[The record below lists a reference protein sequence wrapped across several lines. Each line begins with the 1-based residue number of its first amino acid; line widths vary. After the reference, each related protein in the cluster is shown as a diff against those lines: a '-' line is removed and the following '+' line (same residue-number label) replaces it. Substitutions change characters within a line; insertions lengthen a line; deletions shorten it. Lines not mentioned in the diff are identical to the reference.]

1 MEIVSVIKAIREK
14 GIAVRLV
21 NGQLEA
27 DIPLSH
33 RNEETIGL
41 LKNNKPEIIAY
52 LEALA
57 GKEKYAPIPRVPN
70 AACYPV
76 SGAQLRLWLESQQ
89 EQASRAYYTGFQLL
103 LPQGTPDMLEKAV
116 CHIAHRHE
124 ILRTVFIADEHQ
136 DIFQRVVAPEDFK
149 VALRIVDYSGQ
160 THFQEDIK
168 AQIRDDAQQLF
179 DLQHG
184 PLFRVIVFLLPQNQL
199 LLHWA
204 MHHIIS
210 DAWSLPVLQEE
221 ITKAFTA
228 YQAGTDPALPPLK
241 IQYRDYTA
249 WALQQL
255 EGGQLA
261 SQRQYWLQQLEGEL
275 PVLSFPLKGVRPP
288 VKTYQG
294 ETITTRLPEQVS
306 RMMSQYAL
314 SHNSTLFTV
323 ALTSLHIILNKYTGA
338 SDIIIGS
345 PFAAR
350 EHPDLKEQVGFYT
363 NTVALRNEIKATDTF
378 HTFFS
383 QVKQTVE
390 AAHKHQQYP
399 FEEVVK
405 SLRLKKDASR
415 NPVFDVMLVVLPDNN
430 PGTALSDD
438 YDLKENTG
446 SKFDLLVSITGNKDA
461 LSLSLEY
468 NTDLYDRQL
477 VLQFMKH
484 FRQLL
489 TAVFD
494 HPEKPLAEISYL
506 PAADY
511 AFAAGE
517 IKPSYVSESVI
528 SLMESQV
535 EKTPDGIAVVFKDEQ
550 LTFRQLNDQANQLAD
565 YLRKMHGAGPGVNIG
580 VMLERSHLSVLAMIA
595 VIKSGA
601 CYVPIDHKYQ
611 KERIRYIMQ
620 DADLS
625 LVLSSRDI
633 AEGTVPDGTAFT
645 DLHDFNYAD
654 WSSRNPALVNQ
665 PSDPSFLIYT
675 SGSTGK
681 PKGVVQT
688 HSMLNNLIH
697 WNICESGIDTGLRFL
712 QYNSFS
718 FDVSVQDS
726 WFVCSSGGTI
736 YITPEEMKADFQ
748 ALSAYIVEHEIETLC
763 FPFSA
768 LSNFFDRLEP
778 SFIEQQ
784 RIRHILC
791 AGEQLTVNKTLENF
805 LHQYPSLRLHN
816 HYGPS
821 ETHVVTSYTM
831 SAALENYQAYVP
843 IGKPLPNT
851 DVYLLDAHRQPV
863 PLYVTG
869 EVYIGGAN
877 VAAGYQHLPELT
889 AERFLHLPWAGT
901 VVYKTGDLAYLDSD
915 GQLVYLGRNDNQV
928 KIRGYRIEPGEIKSH
943 LLASDRI
950 LQAHVDVVVKNGEKQ
965 LAAYVVPD
973 GEVTATDIR
982 RQLAS
987 VLPDYMVPAHVVI
1000 MEALPVTLN
1009 GKIDKASLPD
1019 VSQYTTLQTTYAA
1032 PETAVEKR
1040 LAALWMQVL
1049 SLDKVGTTDNFFEL
1063 GGHSLSMYKMLNLV
1077 KKEYN
1082 IDFRLELFITDP
1094 CISSFA
1100 LHVEQLLFQQQ
1111 QPQVS
1116 VNQKKILI

>member
-27 DIPLSH
+27 DIPVPH

-57 GKEKYAPIPRVPN
+57 GNEKYTPIPRIPD
-70 AACYPV
+70 AGYYPV

-103 LPQGTPDMLEKAV
+103 LQQTTTDMLEKAIH
-116 CHIAHRHE
+116 HIADRHE
-124 ILRTVFIADEHQ
+124 ILRTVFVADEHQ
-136 DIFQRVVAPEDFK
+136 DIFQRVVATADFK
-149 VALRIVDYSGQ
+149 VTLRIVDFGDQ
-160 THFQEDIK
+160 VNCQEDIR
-168 AQIRDDAQQLF
+168 AQIREDAQQLF

-184 PLFRVIVFLLPQNQL
+184 PLFRVIVFVLPENQL

-210 DAWSLPVLQEE
+210 DAWSLPVLQRE
-221 ITKAFTA
+221 ITTTVAA
-228 YQAGTDPALPPLK
+228 YQSGTTPVLPPLR

-255 EGGQLA
+255 ENGQLA
-261 SQRQYWLQQLEGEL
+261 SQQQYWLQQLQGEL
-275 PVLSFPLKGVRPP
+275 PVLSFPLKSVRPP
-288 VKTYQG
+288 LKTYQG
-294 ETITTRLPEQVS
+294 ETIATRIPEEVS
-306 RMMSQYAL
+306 RMMTQYAL
-314 SHNSTLFTV
+314 RHNSTLFTV

-338 SDIIIGS
+338 TDIIIGS

-350 EHPDLKEQVGFYT
+350 EHPDLKEQIGFYT

-383 QVKQTVE
+383 QVKQTAE

-415 NPVFDVMLVVLPDNN
+415 NPIFDVMLVVLPDNQ
-430 PGTALSDD
+430 PGIAASDD
-438 YDLKENTG
+438 YELTAHTG
-446 SKFDLLVSITGNKDA
+446 SKFDLLISITGSKDA
-461 LSLSLEY
+461 LTLSTEY

-477 VLQFMKH
+477 IIQFMKH

-489 TAVFD
+489 AAVFLN
-494 HPEKPLAEISYL
+494 PEAPLAEVSYL
-506 PAADY
+506 SAADY
-511 AFAAGE
+511 AFAVGE
-517 IKPSYVSESVI
+517 AKPAYIAESVI
-528 SLMESQV
+528 SLMESQAG
-535 EKTPDGIAVVFKDEQ
+535 KIPDHIAVVFKDEQ
-550 LTFRQLNDQANQLAD
+550 FTFRQLNDKANQLAD
-565 YLRKMHGAGPGVNIG
+565 YLRQTHGAGPGVKIG

-595 VIKSGA
+595 VMKSGA
-601 CYVPIDHKYQ
+601 CYVPVDHKYQ
-611 KERIRYIMQ
+611 KDRIRYIMQ

-625 LVLSSRDI
+625 LVLSSKNI
-633 AEGTVPDGTAFT
+633 AEGTVPEGIAFI
-645 DLHDFNYAD
+645 DLYDFNYAD
-654 WSSRNPALVNQ
+654 WSHHNPVLVNQ

-748 ALSAYIVEHEIETLC
+748 ALSAYIVANKIETLC

-784 RIRHILC
+784 RIKHILC

-805 LHQYPSLRLHN
+805 LHQHPSLCLHN

-831 SAALENYQAYVP
+831 GAARQNYQAYVP

-851 DVYLLDAHRQPV
+851 GVYLLDTHRQPV

-889 AERFLHLPWAGT
+889 AERFLQLPWADG
-901 VVYKTGDLAYLDSD
+901 VVYKTGDLAYLDRD
-915 GQLVYLGRNDNQV
+915 GDLVYLGRNDNQV

-982 RQLAS
+982 RQLAG

-1009 GKIDKASLPD
+1009 GKIDKAALPD
-1019 VSQYTTLQTTYAA
+1019 VSQYARHSAYVA

-1040 LAALWMQVL
+1040 LAELWMQVL

-1063 GGHSLSMYKMLNLV
+1063 GGHSLSMYKVLNLV

-1082 IDFRLELFITDP
+1082 IDFRLELFIADP

-1100 LHVEQLLFQQQ
+1100 LHVEQLLSQQQ

>member
-14 GIAVRLV
+14 GIAIRLV
-21 NGQLEA
+21 DGQLEA
-27 DIPLSH
+27 DIPLPH

-52 LEALA
+52 LKEIA
-57 GKEKYAPIPRVPN
+57 GKEKYTPIPRIPD
-70 AACYPV
+70 AAYYPV

-103 LPQGTPDMLEKAV
+103 LQEVTPDMLEEAI
-116 CHIAHRHE
+116 CHIAGRHE
-124 ILRTVFIADEHQ
+124 ILRTVFISDEEQ
-136 DIFQRVVAPEDFK
+136 DIFQRVVPAEDFT
-149 VALRIVDYSGQ
+149 VALRIVDCNGHA
-160 THFQEDIK
+160 HFQEYIK
-168 AQIRDDAQQLF
+168 AEIREDAQQLF

-184 PLFRVIVFLLPQNQL
+184 PLFRVIVFLLPENQL

-210 DAWSLPVLQEE
+210 DAWSLPILQQEITTVLQ
-221 ITKAFTA
+221 A
-228 YQAGTDPALPPLK
+228 YQTGTTPGLPPLR

-255 EGGQLA
+255 QGEQLA
-261 SQRQYWLQQLEGEL
+261 SQRQYWLQQLQGEL
-275 PVLSFPLKGVRPP
+275 PVLSFPLKGIRPP

-294 ETITTRLPEQVS
+294 ETITTRIPEQVS
-306 RMMSQYAL
+306 RMMTQYAL
-314 SHNSTLFTV
+314 NHSSTLFTV

-338 SDIIIGS
+338 ADIIIGS

-350 EHPDLKEQVGFYT
+350 EHPDLKEQAGFYT
-363 NTVALRNEIKATDTF
+363 NTVALRNKIKATDTF

-405 SLRLKKDASR
+405 VLRLKKDASR
-415 NPVFDVMLVVLPDNN
+415 NPVFDVMLVVLPDNH
-430 PGTALSDD
+430 PGASVSDD
-438 YDLKENTG
+438 YELTAHTG
-446 SKFDLLVSITGNKDA
+446 SKFDLLISIAGNKGA
-461 LSLSLEY
+461 LTLSVEY

-477 VLQFMKH
+477 ILQFMKH
-484 FRQLL
+484 FQQLL
-489 TAVFD
+489 AAVFS
-494 HPEKPLAEISYL
+494 HPETPLAGISYL
-506 PAADY
+506 SAQDY

-517 IKPSYVSESVI
+517 VKAAYVAESVI

-535 EKTPDGIAVVFKDEQ
+535 EKTPDNIAVVFKDAL

-565 YLRKMHGAGPGVNIG
+565 YLRKIHGAGPGMKIG
-580 VMLERSHLSVLAMIA
+580 VMLERSHLSALAMIA
-595 VIKSGA
+595 IIKSGA
-601 CYVPIDHKYQ
+601 CYVPVDHKYHQ
-611 KERIRYIMQ
+611 DRIRYIMQ

-625 LVLSSRDI
+625 LVLGNKGI
-633 AEGTVPDGTAFT
+633 AEETALEDIVFV
-645 DLHDFNYAD
+645 DLHDFNYSD
-654 WSSRNPALVNQ
+654 WSSHNPVLVNQ

-681 PKGVVQT
+681 PKGVLQT

-697 WNICESGIDTGLRFL
+697 WNIYESGIDTGLRFL

-718 FDVSVQDS
+718 FDVSVQDC

-748 ALSAYIVEHEIETLC
+748 SLSAYIATHKIETLC

-768 LSNFFDRLEP
+768 LSNFFDKLEP

-831 SAALENYQAYVP
+831 SMEVQNYRAYVP
-843 IGKPLPNT
+843 IGRPLPNT
-851 DVYLLDAHRQPV
+851 DVYLLDTHRQPV

-889 AERFLHLPWAGT
+889 AERFLQLPWANGAA
-901 VVYKTGDLAYLDSD
+901 YKTGDLAYLGKD
-915 GQLVYLGRNDNQV
+915 GNLVYLGRNDNQV

-973 GEVTATDIR
+973 GNITATDIR

-1009 GKIDKASLPD
+1009 GKIDKGSLPD
-1019 VSQYTTLQTTYAA
+1019 IDHYTTLHTTYVA
-1032 PETAVEKR
+1032 PETAVERR
-1040 LAALWMQVL
+1040 LAELWILVL

-1077 KKEYN
+1077 KKEYSL
-1082 IDFRLELFITDP
+1082 DFRLELFITDP

-1100 LHVEQLLFQQQ
+1100 LHIEQLLFQQL